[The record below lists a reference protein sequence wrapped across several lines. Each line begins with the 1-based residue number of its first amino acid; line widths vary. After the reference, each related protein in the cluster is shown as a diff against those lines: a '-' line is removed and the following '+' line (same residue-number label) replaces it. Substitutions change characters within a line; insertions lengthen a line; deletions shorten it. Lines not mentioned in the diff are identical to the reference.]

1 MLLEKNELIDLICD
15 RTAKGVDDFSF
26 ESDSPDPEVLSGVFQ
41 DSDVQQKMCER
52 DSQLSFTKKAK
63 SKKGVINTTIELKV
77 VMKYQSKADPK
88 PKRRLKFF
96 RRASF
101 RD

>member
-1 MLLEKNELIDLICD
+1 MLLDKNELSDLICD
-15 RTAKGVDDFSF
+15 RTAKGLDFSF
-26 ESDSPDPEVLSGVFQ
+26 ESDSPDPEVLSAVFQ
-41 DSDVQQKMCER
+41 DSDVQQKMRECDTE
-52 DSQLSFTKKAK
+52 LIFTKKRK
-63 SKKGVINTTIELKV
+63 SKRGVVNTTMELKV
-77 VMKYQSKADPK
+77 IMKYQSKADPK